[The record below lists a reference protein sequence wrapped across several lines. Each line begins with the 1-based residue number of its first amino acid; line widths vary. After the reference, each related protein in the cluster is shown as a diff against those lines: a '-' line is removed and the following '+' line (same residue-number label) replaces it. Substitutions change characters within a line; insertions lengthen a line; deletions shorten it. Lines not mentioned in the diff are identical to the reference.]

1 MQSLENLFYFQLR
14 KLSVKKLLGSSL
26 FRLYDIKEV
35 LFLKWNE
42 RLFWNA
48 NGSVVKLIVSVISSI
63 SL

>member
-26 FRLYDIKEV
+26 FRLYDTKEV

-42 RLFWNA
+42 RH
-48 NGSVVKLIVSVISSI
+48 LIAYFGM
-63 SL
+63 LMAQL